1 MSLKES
7 LRSIWIITK
16 YNLKVEMRYPLSYI
30 SSIFNLLFW
39 FLAFGAI
46 AMIFSSAPHEESTI
60 ISNIIMWGL
69 ASIIVFN
76 IMISEVGYGIVRLQ
90 MRGTLEQ
97 VLLSP
102 IAFWVLPLGLM
113 TVQLLV
119 CMFFIALV
127 IVFMI
132 LLFEAPIIIVNPIG
146 GIIGFILLLT
156 MSYGI
161 SMFLAGMVIRIKRA
175 SWVLV
180 QALTTFHWIFSGA
193 FYRFSTVPS
202 QILAVSRLIPLS
214 YAIDVFRTSLMG
226 LNPELIQISVNL
238 LGYTIPGALVEWIL
252 TTLLS
257 AALLVFGYI
266 SLTSAIKSGKRK
278 GYLGQY

>member
-127 IVFMI
+127 IVFMT

-175 SWVLV
+175 SWALV
-180 QALTTFHWIFSGA
+180 QALITIHWIFSGA
-193 FYRFSTVPS
+193 FYRFSTLPS

-257 AALLVFGYI
+257 AALLVSGYI